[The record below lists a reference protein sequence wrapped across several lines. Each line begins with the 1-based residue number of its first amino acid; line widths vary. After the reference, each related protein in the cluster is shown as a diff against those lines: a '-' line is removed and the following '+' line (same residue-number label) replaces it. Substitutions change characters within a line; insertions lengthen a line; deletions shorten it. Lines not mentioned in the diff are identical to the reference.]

1 MISVARP
8 VLITHQW
15 WALKA
20 ALAVAHRSNHIFTGL
35 SGRGGEVAGRWQ
47 GAGGAGK
54 DRDTLAAGMEEM
66 MSEQRQEREI
76 KKTVPEP
83 RRPII

>member
-1 MISVARP
+1 
-8 VLITHQW
+8 
-15 WALKA
+15 
-20 ALAVAHRSNHIFTGL
+20 
-35 SGRGGEVAGRWQ
+35 VAGRWQ